1 MIFMIAVMTMMATDI
16 RIILDGIIS
25 IYLKRDR
32 GDKENSFNAQTACGR
47 HAKDF
52 TDLLR
57 L

>member
-52 TDLLR
+52 TD
-57 L
+57 